1 MSENAIEIRDLRKKF
16 SKFQLGPLDLDV
28 PKGAIYGFVGPNGAG
43 KTTTLDLMF
52 GMGRRDSGQISLLG
66 LDSETDEVAVKQK
79 VAYASPDLNYQ
90 VWSRVKHVIQF
101 IRGFYQTW
109 DQAYCTELL
118 QRFKISETD
127 KITAL
132 SFGNKIKLALVMALA
147 RRPEIIVLDEPTVGL
162 DALSK
167 REVFAQLL
175 ALMKDGEHTVLIS
188 SHSLSDLERF
198 TDHIGVINDGKMI
211 LEGRTDELL
220 ASYRH
225 LDFDYAGE
233 IPKGGKIIHQDGTRY
248 RILTDEPAPYE
259 AALASR
265 GASGITAHP
274 VNLEELFIG
283 LVEGRQQ

>member
-1 MSENAIEIRDLRKKF
+1 MSENAIEIRDLRKSF
-16 SKFQLGPLDLDV
+16 STFHLGPLDLNV

-52 GMGRRDSGQISLLG
+52 GMGRRDGGKISLLG
-66 LDSETDEVAVKQK
+66 LDSETDEIAMKQR

-101 IRGFYQTW
+101 IRAFYDTW
-109 DQAYCTELL
+109 DQAYCYELL
-118 QRFKISETD
+118 KRFKIADTD
-127 KITAL
+127 KITTL
-132 SFGNKIKLALVMALA
+132 SFGNKIKLSLVMALA

-188 SHSLSDLERF
+188 SHSLADLERF
-198 TDHIGVINDGKMI
+198 TDHIGVINEGSMI
-211 LEGRTDELL
+211 LEGRTDELIG
-220 ASYRH
+220 SYRH
-225 LDFDYAGE
+225 LDFDCAGE
-233 IPKGGKIIHQDGTRY
+233 LPDGGKLINREANRY
-248 RILTDEPAPYE
+248 RVLTDEPDSFKS
-259 AALASR
+259 ALESR

-274 VNLEELFIG
+274 VSLEELFIG
-283 LVEGRQQ
+283 LVEGK